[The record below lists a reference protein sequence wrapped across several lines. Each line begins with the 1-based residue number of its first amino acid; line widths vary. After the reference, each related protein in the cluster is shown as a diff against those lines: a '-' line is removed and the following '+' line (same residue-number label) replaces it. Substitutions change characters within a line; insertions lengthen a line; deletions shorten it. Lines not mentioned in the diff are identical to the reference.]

1 MEQLLT
7 KRQFKKGET
16 VIQEG
21 MESYDVYII
30 LSGEAEVV
38 KTYFDQPV
46 SIRTLRKGDA
56 FGASALIVKSPR
68 FSTVVA
74 KTDLTVGF
82 IYRDDFLSILEK
94 LPPEVNEIMKSMV
107 NQLKAAYEVCA
118 ELAVNT
124 KKMLSIKAEMES
136 MQREKLKEY
145 LTHVPEV
152 VQISLISIEH
162 GLADMVHNYSK
173 LASQLDKTVS
183 EVDTLFSQSIG

>member
-16 VIQEG
+16 VVQEG
-21 MESYDVYII
+21 MESYDVYVI

-46 SIRTLRKGDA
+46 GVRTLRKGDV
-56 FGASALIVKSPR
+56 FGAAALIVKSPR

-82 IYRDDFLSILEK
+82 VYRDDFISILEK
-94 LPPEVNEIMKSMV
+94 LPPEVNEIMQGMV

-118 ELAVNT
+118 ELAVNIRKLT
-124 KKMLSIKAEMES
+124 VIKGEMES
-136 MQREKLKEY
+136 VPMGKLKEY
-145 LTHVPEV
+145 ASSIPEV
-152 VQISLISIEH
+152 VQGALLSIEH
-162 GLADMVHNYSK
+162 GLSDMIHNYSK
-173 LASQLDKTVS
+173 LANQLDKTIS